1 MIVCPDCSH
10 PLATLA
16 ADRCDDCGR
25 GFERANGIPE
35 LLAADDLAEPIVQA
49 YRDHYEQIAAN
60 DLASAIQDEEH
71 MEIEADRLL
80 QAVGDVRGLEVCDV
94 GVGKG
99 MLLDR
104 LLRAQPRSVI
114 GVDLARPYLDRLA
127 GRAGVQLVLANA
139 ERLPFRV
146 EFDVVVSS
154 DVLEHVLNVGDFLV
168 SVRQALRPGGRFVV
182 RVPYRDRLT
191 SYATQTGYRYRF
203 VHLRSFDGR
212 SLRRLLDEAGFD
224 VQRVLYSGFFIGR
237 RRWLFSEH
245 PELGRKLRRTL
256 LRRYGSEGRVTG
268 IDPRI
273 GRLLMEP
280 NVVTAVADRRPDEA
294 PA

>member
-1 MIVCPDCSH
+1 MIVCPDCSD
-10 PLATLA
+10 PLATLD
-16 ADRCDDCGR
+16 ADRCDSCGR
-25 GFERANGIPE
+25 VFERANGIPE
-35 LLAADDLAEPIVQA
+35 LLSKDDLAEPIVQA
-49 YRDHYEQIAAN
+49 YRDHYERIAAD
-60 DLASAIQDEEH
+60 DLDSAIQHEDH

-80 QAVGDVRGLEVCDV
+80 AAVGDVRGLEVCDV

-104 LLRAQPRSVI
+104 LLRGEPRSVT
-114 GVDLARPYLDRLA
+114 GVDLARPYLRRLA
-127 GRAGVQLVLANA
+127 ERNGVRLVLADA
-139 ERLPFRV
+139 ERLPFRA

-182 RVPYRDRLT
+182 RVPHRDTLT

-203 VHLRSFDGR
+203 VHLRSFDGQ

-224 VQRVLYSGFFIGR
+224 VQRVLYSGFYTGR
-237 RRWLFSEH
+237 RRRLFSEH
-245 PELGRKLRRTL
+245 PRIDKRLRRTL
-256 LRRYGSEGRVTG
+256 LRRYGVEGRVTS
-268 IDPRI
+268 IHPRI

-280 NVVTAVADRRPDEA
+280 NVVTAVAIRRPDEG